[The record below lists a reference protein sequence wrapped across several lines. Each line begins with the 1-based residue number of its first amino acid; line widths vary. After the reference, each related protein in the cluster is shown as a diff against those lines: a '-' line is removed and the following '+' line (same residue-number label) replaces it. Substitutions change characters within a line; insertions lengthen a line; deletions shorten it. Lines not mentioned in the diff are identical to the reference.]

1 VTRSEREPGRD
12 MKNKRGGQ
20 NIPADGRRETHFRGT
35 PAVRDVVIGLSDGLT
50 VPFALAAGVSAAVSN
65 AHLVVAV
72 GLAEIAAGSISMGL
86 GGYLVASTESEH
98 YRAEVGRETK
108 ETELA
113 PELEAQEVAQIL
125 ESYGLPPEEVAPLV
139 RSIRADRSRWI
150 GFMMRFEIG
159 LDEPN
164 PSRIWRSALTIALSY
179 VAGGLIPLIP
189 YMIASTVRTALLFS
203 ALVTVLALFG
213 FGYGK
218 NRIIGLSPLRGAIQ
232 TVLIGG
238 VAAGAAF
245 LIARLVT

>member
-1 VTRSEREPGRD
+1 
-12 MKNKRGGQ
+12 MKKTAAQ
-20 NIPADGRRETHFRGT
+20 PAPPNGEQEKHFRGT

-50 VPFALAAGVSAAVSN
+50 VPFALAAGVSAAVTN

-72 GLAEIAAGSISMGL
+72 GLAEIAAGAISMGL
-86 GGYLVASTESEH
+86 GGYLVASTEREH
-98 YRAEVGRETK
+98 YRAEVGRETR
-108 ETELA
+108 ETELV
-113 PELEAQEVAQIL
+113 PEREAQEVAQIL

-159 LDEPN
+159 LDEPD
-164 PSRIWRSALTIALSY
+164 PSRIWRSAVTIASSY
-179 VAGGLIPLIP
+179 VIGGIIPLIP
-189 YMIASTVRTALLFS
+189 YMIASSVKTALLFS

-213 FGYGK
+213 FGYAK
-218 NRIIGLSPLRGAIQ
+218 NKIIGLRSLRGGIQ

-238 VAAGAAF
+238 VAAGVAY

>member
-1 VTRSEREPGRD
+1 MTNKTAKTLIPPDGVRE
-12 MKNKRGGQ
+12 
-20 NIPADGRRETHFRGT
+20 IHFRGT
-35 PAVRDVVIGLSDGLT
+35 PVIRDVVIGLSDGLT
-50 VPFALAAGVSAAVSN
+50 VPFALAAGISAAVSN

-72 GLAEIAAGSISMGL
+72 GLAEIVAGSISMGL

-98 YRAEVGRETK
+98 YRAEVERETR
-108 ETELA
+108 ETELV
-113 PELEAQEVAQIL
+113 PEREAQEVAQIL
-125 ESYGLPPEEVAPLV
+125 ESYGLAPEEAAPLV
-139 RSIRADRSRWI
+139 QSIRADSKRWI

-189 YMIASTVRTALLFS
+189 YMIASKVSTALLFS
-203 ALVTVLALFG
+203 VIVTAIALFG

-218 NRIIGLSPLRGAIQ
+218 NKIVGLSPLRGGIQ
-232 TVLIGG
+232 TILIGG

-245 LIARLVT
+245 LIARLVA